1 MNSFIPWVGGKKALR
16 DEILRRFPL
25 FYERYIEVFG
35 GGAWVLFHKLAG
47 GDFEVYNDFNSLLV
61 NLFRTVRDD
70 PEGLKAQLRYV
81 LNAREEFEYA
91 RDVLRDGQPATAVQK
106 AAWFYITIR
115 LSYGSTLT
123 SYGARPHDFWNDF
136 PLIDQASRRLAKVVV
151 EHQSFETLILHYDS
165 PVSFFYLDPPYH
177 GTEGYYKNIGEEGFT
192 ERHHILLR
200 DMLMG
205 IEGKFLLS
213 YNDDAFVRELY
224 DRPGIFVE
232 PITRLNNIR
241 QKYEA
246 NCQFPELFIS
256 NYDTS
261 ERRRES
267 AQLTMFH

>member
-16 DEILRRFPL
+16 DEILRRFPV

-35 GGAWVLFHKLAG
+35 GGAWVLFHKLTG

-136 PLIDQASRRLAKVVV
+136 PLIDQASRRLARVVV
-151 EHQSFETLILHYDS
+151 EHQSFETLIPHYDS

-177 GTEGYYKNIGEEGFT
+177 GTEGYYKNIGKEGFT

>member
-1 MNSFIPWVGGKKALR
+1 M
-16 DEILRRFPL
+16 
-25 FYERYIEVFG
+25 
-35 GGAWVLFHKLAG
+35 
-47 GDFEVYNDFNSLLV
+47 
-61 NLFRTVRDD
+61 
-70 PEGLKAQLRYV
+70 
-81 LNAREEFEYA
+81 
-91 RDVLRDGQPATAVQK
+91 
-106 AAWFYITIR
+106 
-115 LSYGSTLT
+115 
-123 SYGARPHDFWNDF
+123 
-136 PLIDQASRRLAKVVV
+136 VV
-151 EHQSFETLILHYDS
+151 EHQSFETLIPHYDS